1 MDLLLLLRGDE
12 ERIDVVRDDVLVIL
26 KILAA
31 GGGGHELAAAAEGV
45 PVSVGVDGGLRG
57 DGLLGLGDEIVERG
71 RPGVALGGSQK
82 ITSLLH
88 VLL

>member
-12 ERIDVVRDDVLVIL
+12 ERIDVISNDVLVII

-31 GGGGHELAAAAEGV
+31 GGGRHELAATAECVLVG
-45 PVSVGVDGGLRG
+45 VGVDGGLRG
-57 DGLLGLGDEIVERG
+57 NGLLGLGDEIVERG
-71 RPGVALGGSQK
+71 RPGVALRGSQK